1 MSRVDLAHNAL
12 RCFTVDPRH
21 ATVRVLI
28 ICERKYM
35 KAVTR
40 LFVIGALMGVSCSA
54 LSADAVAPAPNG
66 ITIPSGYKDWRTI
79 AVSHR
84 TDNNTLRTILG
95 NDVAIKAAREG
106 KTNPW
111 PDGTMMA
118 KVAWKDKTHEVWKT
132 ATVPGD
138 FIQAEFMIKDSRKYS
153 ATGGWGF
160 ARWVGMEQKP
170 YGKDANFVQEC
181 FGCHTPMKS
190 NDWVFT
196 QPVKMP

>member
-1 MSRVDLAHNAL
+1 MGS
-12 RCFTVDPRH
+12 FTVDARH

-28 ICERKYM
+28 IHGGRNM

-40 LFVIGALMGVSCSA
+40 LLAIGTLMGVSCA
-54 LSADAVAPAPNG
+54 AVSADAVPPAPNG
-66 ITIPSGYKDWRTI
+66 ITIPQGYKDWRTI

-95 NDVAIKAAREG
+95 NDVAINAAREG

-138 FIQAEFMIKDSRKYS
+138 FIQAEFMVKDSKKYS
-153 ATGGWGF
+153 TTGGWGF
-160 ARWVGMEQKP
+160 ARWVGMDQKP

-181 FGCHTPMKS
+181 FGCHTPMKN
-190 NDWVFT
+190 NDYVFT
-196 QPVKMP
+196 QPVRMP

>member
-1 MSRVDLAHNAL
+1 MHFTHKAIGI
-12 RCFTVDPRH
+12 FTVVARH
-21 ATVRVLI
+21 ANVRVLLIRGENEMTGLTNLLEIGTI
-28 ICERKYM
+28 I
-35 KAVTR
+35 
-40 LFVIGALMGVSCSA
+40 GVSCSA
-54 LSADAVAPAPNG
+54 VAADAVAPAPNG
-66 ITIPSGYKDWRTI
+66 ITIPQGYKDWRTI

-111 PDGTMMA
+111 PDGTMLA
-118 KVAWKDKTHEVWKT
+118 KVAYKDATHEVWKA

-138 FIQAEFMIKDSRKYS
+138 FIQAEFMIKDSKKHS

-160 ARWVGMEQKP
+160 ARWIGMDQKP

-181 FGCHTPMKS
+181 FGCHTPMKG

-196 QPVKMP
+196 KPVQMP

>member
-1 MSRVDLAHNAL
+1 LHFTHKAIGI
-12 RCFTVDPRH
+12 FTVVARH

-28 ICERKYM
+28 IHGEKEM
-35 KAVTR
+35 KGLTILLA
-40 LFVIGALMGVSCSA
+40 IGTLLGVYCSA
-54 LSADAVAPAPNG
+54 VAADAVAPAPNG
-66 ITIPSGYKDWRTI
+66 ITIPQGYKDWRTI

-111 PDGTMMA
+111 PDGTMLA
-118 KVAWKDKTHEVWKT
+118 KVAYKDATHEVWKA

-138 FIQAEFMIKDSRKYS
+138 FIQAEFMIKDSKKHS

-160 ARWVGMEQKP
+160 ARWVGMDQKP

-181 FGCHTPMKS
+181 FGCHTPMKG

-196 QPVKMP
+196 KPVQMP

>member
-1 MSRVDLAHNAL
+1 MITDVY
-12 RCFTVDPRH
+12 
-21 ATVRVLI
+21 ATVCILI
-28 ICERKYM
+28 IHGRKDM
-35 KAVTR
+35 KVTAK
-40 LFVIGALMGVSCSA
+40 LFVVSALMGASCA
-54 LSADAVAPAPNG
+54 AVSADAVAPAPNG

-111 PDGTMMA
+111 PDGTMLG
-118 KVAWKDKTHEVWKT
+118 KVAWKDATHEVWKA

-138 FIQAEFMIKDSRKYS
+138 FIQAEFMVKDSKKY
-153 ATGGWGF
+153 ANTGGWGF
-160 ARWVGMEQKP
+160 ARWVGMDQKP

-181 FGCHTPMKS
+181 FGCHIPMKN

-196 QPVKMP
+196 KPVRMP